1 MSSECEHQHVR
12 PYINH
17 RTTPYLVSF
26 GYSFAHVR
34 IIVLLKAIWLNLR
47 RAPRA
52 SSDIPRS
59 GDPDLK
65 LESPSP
71 ISDSEDPERGI
82 EPQSLPPNS
91 AD

>member
-1 MSSECEHQHVR
+1 MAEPEKS
-12 PYINH
+12 
-17 RTTPYLVSF
+17 
-26 GYSFAHVR
+26 
-34 IIVLLKAIWLNLR
+34 
-47 RAPRA
+47 PRA

-91 AD
+91 ADWNGPTDSENPLNWPTLKRYWHVVPPAVISFAA